1 MVVFRKDCIMF
12 QKKTTSF
19 VTTTEEIDSTQIR
32 NFYNTMKAPWPNDF
46 FNRHTKEMICSYVV
60 NKFSNIDI
68 NSLIL
73 NAGSGGS
80 TYKIPGIL
88 FHLDIAENRISSLKH
103 FKVGSIEEIPFED
116 NSFDKIICV
125 GTVINYTSNAP
136 KAIQELHR
144 VLKKNGTMILEYER
158 SGSGV
163 LSKKERNTD
172 KLLYKHIYF
181 EQPHENYLYSDN
193 YIKTLL
199 KRNSFVIRDFQYF
212 NSSIP
217 FLVYFS
223 NHTDEE
229 ACMEKYVAWDGFM
242 RKLPFIKNYSHN
254 AILLCEKN

>member
-1 MVVFRKDCIMF
+1 MF
-12 QKKTTSF
+12 QKKTTAF
-19 VTTTEEIDSTQIR
+19 VMTTEEINSTEIK
-32 NFYNTMKAPWPNDF
+32 NFYNTIRSPWPNDF
-46 FNRHTKEMICSYVV
+46 FNRHTKEMISNYVV
-60 NKFSNIDI
+60 NKFSNID
-68 NSLIL
+68 NHSLIL

-103 FKVGSIEEIPFED
+103 FKVGSIEEIPFEE

-125 GTVINYTSNAP
+125 GTVINYTSHAS
-136 KAIQELHR
+136 KAIQELQR

-158 SGSGV
+158 SGSGI
-163 LSKKERNTD
+163 LSKKERNAD
-172 KLLYKHIYF
+172 KMLYKHIYF
-181 EQPHENYLYSDN
+181 GQPHENYLYSDT

-199 KRNSFVIRDFQYF
+199 KRNGFIIKDFQYF

-229 ACMEKYVAWDGFM
+229 ACMEKYVAWDRFM
-242 RKLPFIKNYSHN
+242 RKLPWIKNYSHN
-254 AILLCEKN
+254 AILLCEKK